1 MTVPTPA
8 SYRLSPEAIGAHKK
22 CMARKEPP
30 QGSNSV
36 GWDKRFTPSVYKE
49 QLCNGT
55 RVEGDLCRVCHSR
68 RESQKRWHGLIT
80 EDPPATTHM
89 LGTAWSAKCAWVG
102 GTATVSAVEAVA
114 VVEDR
119 AEAATATATAT
130 ATVAETATA
139 TATAEAVD
147 LVIRERIATAVA
159 VAVPA
164 SAAAAAAEGRCFRV
178 EITFRF

>member
-1 MTVPTPA
+1 
-8 SYRLSPEAIGAHKK
+8 
-22 CMARKEPP
+22 MARKEPP
-30 QGSNSV
+30 QGSNSD
-36 GWDKRFTPSVYKE
+36 GWDKRFRPSVYKE

-89 LGTAWSAKCAWVG
+89 LGTAWSAKCVWVG
-102 GTATVSAVEAVA
+102 GTATVSAAEA

-119 AEAATATATAT
+119 AEAATATVAETATATAT

-139 TATAEAVD
+139 EAVD
-147 LVIRERIATAVA
+147 LVIRERTATAVA

-178 EITFRF
+178 EIIFRF